1 MIRSS
6 FARFTVPALA
16 LAAAPALALAA
27 EPEVAAS
34 PAPSSALADL
44 LAESPSAGR
53 LHTPG
58 TGLLSAGILPT
69 GAPVEETTEAEAP
82 EVVVHG
88 DLLKEE
94 RRVGTYNQPEW
105 TTHRR
110 FARSRVYVISEG
122 QWEVEQWYRG
132 RFDRGVGPDH
142 QFQTE
147 IGVGLGHR
155 IQLDLYENIER
166 EHGGPTKHVG
176 VQAEMRYA
184 FADWG
189 ELPLNPTLYLE
200 WKFNHAAEDVG
211 EAKLLFADEFSKGWH
226 WALNLSVESQQGGAR
241 EFEEAVTG
249 GISYSVIDDVF
260 SVGIELEWTRVTE
273 KGARGD
279 PERMIVGGP
288 SIQWRPTPTTHF
300 DVVTLFGLGPDDRDL
315 TVFLVYGIDFGPEH
329 AKSAKAPTSARRR

>member
-1 MIRSS
+1 
-6 FARFTVPALA
+6 VP
-16 LAAAPALALAA
+16 
-27 EPEVAAS
+27 
-34 PAPSSALADL
+34 SALEEFIATQ
-44 LAESPSAGR
+44 PSAGHVR
-53 LHTPG
+53 TPLE
-58 TGLLSAGILPT
+58 GLVHHAMTLETSLN
-69 GAPVEETTEAEAP
+69 EEADTATDAP

-88 DLLKEE
+88 NALHEE
-94 RRVGTYNQPEW
+94 RRVGSYNQPEW

-110 FARSRVYVISEG
+110 FARSRVYVIGAG

-132 RFDRGVGPDH
+132 RFDRGVGPDA

-155 IQLDLYENIER
+155 IQLDLYENVER
-166 EHGGPTKHVG
+166 PHGETSKHKGIQVE
-176 VQAEMRYA
+176 ARYA

-189 ELPLNPTLYLE
+189 EIPLNPTLYLE
-200 WKFNHAAEDVG
+200 WKFNHRSEDVA
-211 EAKLLFADEFSKGWH
+211 EAKLLFADEFSPGWH
-226 WALNLSVESQQGGAR
+226 WAFNLSAESEQGGAR

-249 GISYSVIDDVF
+249 GVSYSVIDDVF

-288 SIQWRPTPTTHF
+288 SIQWRPTPSTHF
-300 DVVTLFGLGPDDRDL
+300 DVVTLFGLGHDDRDL

-329 AKSAKAPTSARRR
+329 AKSAKAPTSARSR